1 MSDPTHPPTTPAS
14 PPIPRPGHSGE
25 LRTGL
30 AITALILGIVGM
42 PTCLPG
48 IAAIVVGI
56 IALSRIGREPERYG
70 GRGMAVA
77 GIALGGASAVMVP
90 VFLFPLLV
98 SILLPSLSRARELS
112 KRMLCA
118 TNMRAVAISAKTYA
132 EDNAGVMP
140 TPLSALVDGGY
151 LMPRQLICP
160 SSGLSKCN
168 YRLLGI
174 DPTEPRDGRTPFL
187 YEPKSNHGGEGGTI
201 VFADGQATFERAQ
214 SYDEILS
221 ARAPPDDRDTPDAG
235 RGD

>member
-1 MSDPTHPPTTPAS
+1 MPDPTHPPTTPVS
-14 PPIPRPGHSGE
+14 PPIPQGGHSVE

-56 IALSRIGREPERYG
+56 IALSRIARKPERYG
-70 GRGMAVA
+70 GRGMAIA
-77 GIALGGASAVMVP
+77 GIALGGASAVMFP
-90 VFLFPLLV
+90 VFLLFV

-112 KRMLCA
+112 KRLVCSA
-118 TNMRAVAISAKTYA
+118 NMRAVAISAKTYA
-132 EDNAGVMP
+132 EDNDGMMP
-140 TPLSALVDGGY
+140 TPLSALVDEGY
-151 LMPRQLICP
+151 LTPRQLICP
-160 SSGLSKCN
+160 SSGLNKCN

-174 DPTEPRDGRTPFL
+174 DPAEPTDGRTPFL
-187 YEPKSNHGGEGGTI
+187 YEPKSNHGGEGGNI

-214 SYDEILS
+214 SYDKILS

-235 RGD
+235 SGD